1 MWAYPVGWM
10 PLKTRLRAPGVTV
23 EFSFTSGSGSGRT
36 RRLEYRAVDGGLL
49 SLLRTDP
56 LAFVLVALALMEAIA
71 LHEYAHALAADLQG
85 DRLPR
90 AMGRLTLN
98 PIRHLDP
105 LGTILIFLVGFGW
118 GKPVEFRLQALSS
131 KRFGPAFVALA
142 GPLMNLF
149 LGLLGAFA
157 LALVLRVGG
166 PDSIERFLQFFIGIN
181 VLLAVFNLI
190 PLPPLDGSRLLT
202 IFLPPNRQNIIF
214 FLDRYGMIIL
224 LALVFFGG
232 FTLLG
237 PLISAV
243 HSTVLSIAG
252 I

>member
-1 MWAYPVGWM
+1 M
-10 PLKTRLRAPGVTV
+10 PLNTRLRASDVTF
-23 EFSFTSGSGSGRT
+23 EFSFTSGSGGR
-36 RRLEYRAVDGGLL
+36 RAGRLEYRPVNDGLL
-49 SLLRTDP
+49 SLLGTDP

-71 LHEYAHALAADLQG
+71 LHEFAHALAADLQG

-98 PIRHLDP
+98 PLRHLDP
-105 LGTILIFLVGFGW
+105 LGTILILLVGFGW

-149 LGLLGAFA
+149 LAVIGAFA
-157 LALVLRVGG
+157 WALAIRVGDF
-166 PDSIERFLQFFIGIN
+166 PSIEIFLEVFVAIN
-181 VLLAVFNLI
+181 VILAVFNLI

-214 FLDRYGMIIL
+214 FLDRWGMLIL
-224 LALVFFGG
+224 LALVLFGG
-232 FTLLG
+232 FTLLW
-237 PLISAV
+237 PLIQNVEDAV
-243 HSTVLSIAG
+243 KSLAG
-252 I
+252 L